1 MMIQILLSN
10 MTNQLIKHPKQ
21 KIELE
26 YSGLV
31 GPEHAVFFR
40 GHAKNK
46 NTIRLPE
53 HWRGLIDETTITV
66 HLTPFGASQS
76 VFVKGIQDYVISLRS
91 SGPIPINCYYMVMAV
106 RKDVPPLEV
115 VQES

>member
-53 HWRGLIDETTITV
+53 HWKGLIDESTITV
-66 HLTPFGASQS
+66 HLTPFGASQN
-76 VFVKGIQDYVISLRS
+76 VLCKGY
-91 SGPIPINCYYMVMAV
+91 SGQCDITQIKWSYSNQLLLHGDGSQKGCAT
-106 RKDVPPLEV
+106 
-115 VQES
+115 S